1 MEPIE
6 LTINLTEAV
15 EDLQLGLTKEQVEES
30 LQLKDFKSALIVL
43 GPMLD
48 SVNRFLD
55 NVQVNCEDIELRSLR
70 YALLNEIGQTMD
82 RVLVFSELDKK

>member
-1 MEPIE
+1 MQKQ
-6 LTINLTEAV
+6 LNLTKA
-15 EDLQLGLTKEQVEES
+15 QVEKS
-30 LQLKDFKSALIVL
+30 IRPKDFKTALVVL

-48 SVNRFLD
+48 ATNQFLD

-70 YALLNEIGQTMD
+70 YALLNEIRQTMD